1 MPKMFCVLQED
12 GFMFAAPK
20 GLPIRRHAKML
31 SEETC
36 SPFKYSP
43 VKAGSPR
50 RRNSCPVSSLVSSLP

>member
-1 MPKMFCVLQED
+1 
-12 GFMFAAPK
+12 MFAAPK
-20 GLPIRRHAKML
+20 GLPIRRHTKML

-50 RRNSCPVSSLVSSLP
+50 RRNSCPVSSLVSILP